1 MSEPEVRR
9 AGAFQRV
16 KSQDLKLVEA
26 AEVLGLSYRPA
37 KRQYGGYRQGGSQ
50 ALVHGN
56 AGKPSNQ
63 AKRAKV
69 SRPALA
75 LVKNTTG
82 QSGLG
87 VQYACRWL
95 QIEAEGPQTR
105 VPAGS
110 TVLAREHRDGS
121 LSLLWNHRKL
131 RWHELAGRQA
141 TAGNPETARGAAA
154 EAGAPHHPWRT
165 SPAVTPWR

>member
-9 AGAFQRV
+9 AGVFQRV

-37 KRQYGGYRQGGSQ
+37 KRQYGGHRQGGSQ

-69 SRPALA
+69 PRPALA
-75 LVKNTTG
+75 LVKKHYGAVRIGCAIRVPVVTDRGGRTADAG
-82 QSGLG
+82 
-87 VQYACRWL
+87 ACRKYRPGPRASRRF
-95 QIEAEGPQTR
+95 AEL
-105 VPAGS
+105 
-110 TVLAREHRDGS
+110 TVEPSQAALARA
-121 LSLLWNHRKL
+121 
-131 RWHELAGRQA
+131 AGRQA

-154 EAGAPHHPWRT
+154 EASAPHHPWRT